1 MKQRRNKVEV
11 PAWVLKAFDAP
22 PRFADI
28 AAMRQRILDEPQ
40 RVLMRIVPE
49 IDSQASSQGTGE
61 SWKTNVLRA
70 IYRAWLEHEPE
81 VTSRTKDAAKAQAE
95 RAAAV
100 AKAAERLLSELA
112 SARRGLDACR
122 LEGVEPVLLS
132 VGLDSLEIDGATP
145 FVESLLNVARKRS
158 KAPTRK
164 GGYAA
169 VATLTRHLDA
179 ASMSLGFILSA
190 AAAADFFELADL
202 SAKKCY
208 TEDQIRKAR
217 DRTIRS

>member
-1 MKQRRNKVEV
+1 MKQRRHKVAV

-40 RVLMRIVPE
+40 RLLMRIVPE
-49 IDSQASSQGTGE
+49 IDSQASLLGTDE
-61 SWKTNVLRA
+61 SWKTNVLRT

-81 VTSRTKDAAKAQAE
+81 VTSRTKDAVKAQAE

-100 AKAAERLLSELA
+100 AKAAERLLSELE

-122 LEGVEPVLLS
+122 LDGVEPVLLS
-132 VGLDSLEIDGATP
+132 AGLDSLEIDEATP
-145 FVESLLNVARKRS
+145 FIESLLNVARKRG

-179 ASMSLGFILSA
+179 ASTSLGFILSA

-202 SAKKCY
+202 SAKRSY